1 MTRRVSAMRDT
12 VDRRRTRPELRHQC
26 GAAAEAQCPLLPCLC
41 CRAEASVPPQT
52 SPTRRKSS
60 DEECQEMNM
69 LLARHVLGR
78 STSNRYMACE
88 LPHLLPPRDPPMN
101 LLAVLDAPPTD

>member
-1 MTRRVSAMRDT
+1 
-12 VDRRRTRPELRHQC
+12 
-26 GAAAEAQCPLLPCLC
+26 
-41 CRAEASVPPQT
+41 
-52 SPTRRKSS
+52 
-60 DEECQEMNM
+60 MNM

-101 LLAVLDAPPTD
+101 LLAVLDAPPTDFVAFLAERCGLSPEDAEHRLERWFGEYHASSYKQAPNASVGSGSPASP